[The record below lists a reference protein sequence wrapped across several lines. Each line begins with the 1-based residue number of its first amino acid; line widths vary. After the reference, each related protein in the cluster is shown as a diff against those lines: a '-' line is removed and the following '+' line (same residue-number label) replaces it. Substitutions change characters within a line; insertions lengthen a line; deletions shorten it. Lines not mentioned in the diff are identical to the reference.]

1 MRILLLL
8 LFYTSAFFA
17 QNTREDVYVFQDN
30 LKAFYLNEETTPLT
44 KEELANFIGIQFYPY
59 SEDYIVEAK
68 VEYLKKQP
76 VFKMIS
82 TGSKQQDY
90 KRFALLH
97 FELFGQKHT
106 LEVYQNIALS
116 QKKGYEDSYFLPFLD
131 YSNGETTSEV
141 GRYIDLK
148 IPKKAKKIILNFNYA
163 YHPYCAYTHGY
174 SCPITPSVNSIN
186 QAIDAGVKY

>member
-17 QNTREDVYVFQDN
+17 QNTEKEVYVFQHN

-68 VEYLKKQP
+68 VEYLKNQP
-76 VFKMIS
+76 IFKMET
-82 TGSKQQDY
+82 TGKKQQNY
-90 KRFALLH
+90 KRFAILH
-97 FELFGQKHT
+97 FNLLDEDCK
-106 LEVYQNIALS
+106 LEVYQNVDLS
-116 QKKGYEDSYFLPFLD
+116 LKKGHENSYFLPFLD
-131 YSNGETTSEV
+131 FSNGEATAEE

-148 IPKKAKKIILNFNYA
+148 IPENATKVIINFNFA

-174 SCPITPSVNSIN
+174 SCPITPAVNAIN
-186 QAIDAGVKY
+186 QTVYAGVKY